1 MHRITL
7 AAALLAASVATAKA
21 ETVWIGNAFIDVVSG
36 PLSCTDT
43 FSVGDSFRVIFRPRG
58 GPLGN
63 GVDSH
68 LALVGTRS
76 SVVMRIAADD
86 FAAGK
91 NYAPLSVGSTITIG
105 TTPGGGVT
113 VWQQT
118 PASLAANTPAVK
130 IVARFSNFFRI
141 SGCFLEVRAN
151 LVKR

>member
-1 MHRITL
+1 MQRFTL

-21 ETVWIGNAFIDVVSG
+21 ETVWIGNGFIDFVGG
-36 PLSCTDT
+36 PSSCTGT
-43 FSVGDSFRVIFRPRG
+43 FSVGDSFRLVFRPRG

-63 GVDSH
+63 GIDSQ

-76 SVVMRIAADD
+76 SVIMRIAADD

-91 NYAPLSVGSTITIG
+91 NYAPLSVGSTLTIG
-105 TTPGGGVT
+105 STPGGAVT

-118 PASLAANTPAVK
+118 PASLAANTPSVK

-141 SGCFLEVRAN
+141 TGCFLEVRGK
-151 LVKR
+151 LVRR